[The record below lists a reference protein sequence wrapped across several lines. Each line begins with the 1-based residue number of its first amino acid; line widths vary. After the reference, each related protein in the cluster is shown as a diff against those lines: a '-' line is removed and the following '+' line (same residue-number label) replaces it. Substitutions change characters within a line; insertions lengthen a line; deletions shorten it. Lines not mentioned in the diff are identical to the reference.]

1 MKNPKKIEQED
12 LSLRQY
18 QMKGFK
24 KLAGDDSGLN
34 FRVYGGGSSNK
45 YGTGAGGRI
54 IASKNID
61 KNTAVEAYA
70 DVGAFKPK
78 GGSLKKEVQG
88 YNLNVTKQFK
98 AGGMVK
104 KGTK

>member
-1 MKNPKKIEQED
+1 MEN
-12 LSLRQY
+12 L
-18 QMKGFK
+18 K
-24 KLAGDDSGLN
+24 KLVGDDSGLN
-34 FRVYGGGSSNK
+34 FRVSGGGSSNK

-54 IASKNID
+54 TASKKIG
-61 KNTAVEAYA
+61 KNTSVEAYA

>member
-1 MKNPKKIEQED
+1 MNYKFVQWF
-12 LSLRQY
+12 RC
-18 QMKGFK
+18 
-24 KLAGDDSGLN
+24 AGVVAYT
-34 FRVYGGGSSNK
+34 VYRIRSVFYVK
-45 YGTGAGGRI
+45 CYGCI

>member
-1 MKNPKKIEQED
+1 MEN
-12 LSLRQY
+12 
-18 QMKGFK
+18 FK

-34 FRVYGGGSSNK
+34 FRVSGGGSSNK

-54 IASKNID
+54 TASKKIC
-61 KNTAVEAYA
+61 KNTTVEAYA

-78 GGSLKKEVQG
+78 SGSLKKDTQG
-88 YNLNVTKQFK
+88 YGVSITKRFK
-98 AGGMVK
+98 SGGMAK

>member
-1 MKNPKKIEQED
+1 MEN
-12 LSLRQY
+12 
-18 QMKGFK
+18 FK

-54 IASKNID
+54 TASKKIG
-61 KNTAVEAYA
+61 KNTTVEAYA

-78 GGSLKKEVQG
+78 SGSLKKDTQG
-88 YNLNVTKQFK
+88 YGVSITKRFK
-98 AGGMVK
+98 SGGMAK